1 MFDTTAWKMFWRI
14 VENCPVAIFA
24 TDAVGRHLFVNQPWS
39 ELTGLPRDEAVGHG
53 LEQIVHP
60 DDLATVSDHWRRLI
74 THGDGFSLRIR
85 LIAPGRPAP
94 PAIMQAVET
103 SAGDGRRRIVG
114 TLTPASP
121 PVPEGDRLAGDLL
134 DTDLL
139 GDDRLGDDPLEHDVL
154 GRIAFTEDAFTEDAF
169 TEDAFSEDA
178 FSQDLFRPDIFRP
191 DMFGSELFGQE
202 ILGRDA
208 LGPQA
213 PGPQAPGPWA
223 GRADGILPSGPD
235 RYGIFDGLSGH
246 DPFDE
251 AAQALGASGAADDDD
266 QPDHQVDGP
275 RQTGDRPAHRRHP
288 SGSGRVPPPGSAH
301 PSGTGRRDTTREP
314 PSGPPARSPDQGG
327 SSAGEPRWTV
337 PRPRRPVPGEP
348 TPGRAGG
355 ANAAEERAPSY
366 PRGALPPGA
375 EWRAAVVL
383 HRNEE
388 ADVRPTVPT
397 ELLRPHDDGD
407 CGCMLAEMRR
417 IEEACRDRERWL
429 TTLLAE
435 LTTAV
440 LIADRDGAVVA
451 VNQLYCDLFDLAESP
466 VDLVGTDCRRH
477 LRPRAGLVDD
487 PSGFAARLDTLLRRR
502 RTLRREAVMFA
513 DGRVLERS
521 HIALTSAD
529 GYRGHLWLYC
539 DVTDRRILEA
549 EIEGLISG
557 L

>member
-1 MFDTTAWKMFWRI
+1 MSGNRDPQPSDMFDTAAWKMFWRI

-53 LEQIVHP
+53 LEQVVHP

-74 THGDGFSLRIR
+74 THGDGFALRIR
-85 LIAPGRPAP
+85 LVGSRRPDP
-94 PAIMQAVET
+94 QTIIQAMET
-103 SAGDGRRRIVG
+103 PAGDGHRRFVG
-114 TLTPASP
+114 TLTPAPSP
-121 PVPEGDRLAGDLL
+121 SPVPGPPAHDSLGGELFGSSLLGEDFAGGNLLDHDSLGFEGDLL
-134 DTDLL
+134 DHDPLGGAFLDEDLL
-139 GDDRLGDDPLEHDVL
+139 GGDPLTPDRL
-154 GRIAFTEDAFTEDAF
+154 
-169 TEDAFSEDA
+169 S
-178 FSQDLFRPDIFRP
+178 P
-191 DMFGSELFGQE
+191 DM
-202 ILGRDA
+202 
-208 LGPQA
+208 LGPDML
-213 PGPQAPGPWA
+213 GPRA
-223 GRADGILPSGPD
+223 GRQEGLLPGGPD
-235 RYGIFDGLSGH
+235 RYGIFDGLGGH

-251 AAQALGASGAADDDD
+251 AARALGASDDVDDDD
-266 QPDHQVDGP
+266 DELPSDGDDAS
-275 RQTGDRPAHRRHP
+275 GHRPAQSRHP
-288 SGSGRVPPPGSAH
+288 SGSGRVSPRDSAYPPGA
-301 PSGTGRRDTTREP
+301 GRP
-314 PSGPPARSPDQGG
+314 GGAGGPPFETPTRRHDQGRSPADGK
-327 SSAGEPRWTV
+327 RWAV
-337 PRPRRPVPGEP
+337 PRPRQPVPGEP
-348 TPGRAGG
+348 TPGRANG
-355 ANAAEERAPSY
+355 ADNPEERGPTY

-383 HRNEE
+383 HRDEE
-388 ADVRPTVPT
+388 ADVRPPPPT
-397 ELLRPHDDGD
+397 ELGRSHGGGE
-407 CGCMLAEMRR
+407 CGCMFAEMRR

-440 LIADRDGAVVA
+440 LIADRDGTVVA
-451 VNQLYCDLFDLAESP
+451 VNQLYCDLFDLAEPP

-513 DGRVLERS
+513 DGRVFERS
-521 HIALTSAD
+521 HVALTAAD